1 MCGVYLMNKKNILIS
16 DANHGGLVLLE
27 EYSKYTNN
35 NLFFYDIYNK
45 LSNDKKNNLKEKFNV
60 EFLSLDEILENEDSF
75 VKINP
80 VHMPPIIK
88 TDFTHHEFVAYLLK
102 KNNIN
107 IPIIQVTGVKGKTTV
122 TTLLKDVLKGF
133 NTLVLTSDQ
142 LTYNN
147 RTLIEKLSITP
158 ASIITAIKK
167 AKDENLLDK
176 IDYCVFEVS
185 LGVIPD
191 AYINILTNILEDY
204 PIAKG
209 SSCASLAKESAF
221 TSEHTI
227 CDYDSYLKYYS
238 SHEKV
243 LTLSFDNEKADI
255 YSSNVEYDIKETKF
269 EINYLND
276 KYSVRHFA
284 LSDFYIINLLFA
296 ISVGLLLEIKIEKI
310 LSNLRNSASVAGRN
324 SFRYIGDKIIVEDI
338 NPGLNTTSIRKCV
351 DNIKKYSDDYL
362 IILGGDYGITCEE
375 IDEDKLC
382 SYLENIESEKII
394 LTGKLG
400 QSIKDK
406 LSHSYVYFD
415 KLQEAMDFCVNTSK
429 KKIIQI
435 IYRSQYN
442 ADINKLIK

>member
-158 ASIITAIKK
+158 ASIITAINK

>member
-1 MCGVYLMNKKNILIS
+1 MNKKNILIS